1 MATKMTDKHIVEQ
14 HVLVPLTRK
23 MHWRVRN
30 SVTQRFD
37 AMSRELEYK
46 LEIQSTDLQLMRAR
60 KWTNLRLLTLFALNS
75 FYQEF
80 LAPLRA
86 SARNKASRLGAQ
98 HPIKH
103 GALLFGTE
111 HQAAVVKASSQFTTI
126 MDQARFDYAWLT
138 VATCGEL
145 IFKIARSIRDAERE
159 DGHGDHDH

>member
-1 MATKMTDKHIVEQ
+1 MAEKLVVEQ
-14 HVLVPLTRK
+14 YVLVPLTQK

-37 AMSRELEYK
+37 AMSRELDYK
-46 LEIQSTDLQLMRAR
+46 LEIQSADLQLMRSK
-60 KWTNLRLLTLFALNS
+60 KWTKLRLLTLLALNS

-86 SARNKASRLGAQ
+86 SARNETSRLGAQ

-103 GALLFGTE
+103 GALLFGTAHRE
-111 HQAAVVKASSQFTTI
+111 AVVRANSQFTKI

-138 VATCGEL
+138 VATCGDL
-145 IFKIARSIRDAERE
+145 IFKIARNIRDAERE
-159 DGHGDHDH
+159 DSYGNDDH